1 MTENAT
7 FLQYT
12 TIVMNKVLILTLLL
26 AGCVSPT
33 AKIRES
39 ARQMSQ
45 ELGVAQEA
53 QDTILDSLDRLRGH
67 TDALGDAAVEIPSP
81 QKEEVLAHAAA
92 IEEDTYV
99 IESSVKDTKEV
110 LKDGTKLSA
119 TILASS
125 DRVQDKPGWW
135 NSVLE
140 TLSGWSWWIFFIIV
154 FVLIGTLGLWPVIV
168 NAVIGFMSA
177 VGFGISRTR
186 QMNAR
191 RLYQLQQQEHSEA
204 AEKAVEQLRNSLA
217 GEAAWR
223 RAARMERRGG
233 DDRRS

>member
-1 MTENAT
+1 
-7 FLQYT
+7 
-12 TIVMNKVLILTLLL
+12 MNKVLTLTLLL

-33 AKIRES
+33 AAIREN

-67 TDALGDAAVEIPSP
+67 TGALEDVAVVIPSP

-92 IEEDTYV
+92 IDEDTYV
-99 IESSVKDTKEV
+99 IEDAVDDTKEV

-119 TILASS
+119 AILRSS

-135 NSVLE
+135 IQLWE
-140 TLSGWSWWIFFIIV
+140 TVSGWAWWVIPV
-154 FVLIGTLGLWPVIV
+154 ALFVLIGSLGLWPVIV
-168 NAVIGFMSA
+168 NAFISFTSAIGW
-177 VGFGISRTR
+177 GISRT
-186 QMNAR
+186 QSMQAES
-191 RLYQLQQQEHSEA
+191 LYRLQQQDHTPA
-204 AEKAVEQLRNSLA
+204 AQQAIDQLRASAL

-223 RAARMERRGG
+223 RARRHNQT
-233 DDRRS
+233 DV

>member
-1 MTENAT
+1 
-7 FLQYT
+7 
-12 TIVMNKVLILTLLL
+12 MNKVLTLTLLL

-33 AKIRES
+33 AAIREN

-67 TDALGDAAVEIPSP
+67 TDALEDVAVEIPSP

-99 IESSVKDTKEV
+99 IEDAVDHTKEV
-110 LKDGTKLSA
+110 LEEGTNLSA
-119 TILASS
+119 AILASS

-135 NSVLE
+135 QGILE
-140 TLSGWSWWIFFIIV
+140 TLSGWAWWVIPV
-154 FVLIGTLGLWPVIV
+154 ALFVLIGSLGLWPMVV
-168 NAVIGFMSA
+168 NAFISFTSSIGW
-177 VGFGISRTR
+177 GISRAQSMR
-186 QMNAR
+186 AES
-191 RLYQLQQQEHSEA
+191 LYRLQQEDHTPAAQEA
-204 AEKAVEQLRNSLA
+204 IDQLRASAL

-223 RAARMERRGG
+223 RARRHNQTKV
-233 DDRRS
+233 